1 MIYSDNQTKHFY
13 ALKSTDSVEV
23 VDNIDGKKLRLVVK
37 DSNGNAFGTSDVIDR
52 KLILKMDV
60 KEVLPIRFRTWT
72 VTAPT
77 TIVAGN
83 TYRIYFYLENL
94 LGFGLQDRWDL
105 VAAHTATANDTAAS
119 VMSAL
124 RDELDGKL
132 NAAGPIKG
140 DFTVTLTGSTITVAE
155 NTASKTYKFTK
166 NDIYL
171 HGSPYMYNVTMS
183 TFDGND
189 AWGGQKS
196 IVAQDVPGANGIRI
210 PAAMRVLDMEHYF
223 VRNRADL
230 YDLTPDFYT
239 SIINKT
245 NTDESAS
252 AYYTLDIHYAF
263 SDELGF
269 TYFSEKDI
277 TIACPNVNT
286 LNTLKSNIET
296 PSTLGSAPTM
306 NEEEGD

>member
-13 ALKSTDSVEV
+13 ALKSTDTVEV
-23 VDNIDGKKLRLVVK
+23 NESVDGKKIRLIFK
-37 DSNGNAFGTSDVIDR
+37 DNNGNAFATSDMIDR

-60 KEVLPIRFRTWT
+60 KEVLPVRFRTWT
-72 VTAPT
+72 VNAPST
-77 TIVAGN
+77 VEAGK

-94 LGFGLQDRWDL
+94 LGFGIQDRWDL
-105 VAAHTATANDTAAS
+105 VAAYTAKANDTATT
-119 VMSAL
+119 VMTAL
-124 RDELDGKL
+124 SKELDGKL

-140 DFTVTLTGSTITVAE
+140 DFNVTLSGSTITVAE
-155 NTASKTYKFTK
+155 NTASKTYKFSK

-171 HGSPYMYNVTMS
+171 HGTPYMYDVTMS
-183 TFDGND
+183 TFDGNE
-189 AWGGQKS
+189 AWGNQKV
-196 IVAQDVPGANGIRI
+196 IYAQDVAGANGIRI

-223 VRNRADL
+223 LRNRADL

-239 SIINKT
+239 SIINET

-252 AYYTLDIHYAF
+252 AYYTLDLHYAF

-269 TYFSEKDI
+269 TYFSEKDL
-277 TIACPNVNT
+277 TVACPVIGT

-296 PSTLGSAPTM
+296 PSTLGSTPT
-306 NEEEGD
+306 EGD